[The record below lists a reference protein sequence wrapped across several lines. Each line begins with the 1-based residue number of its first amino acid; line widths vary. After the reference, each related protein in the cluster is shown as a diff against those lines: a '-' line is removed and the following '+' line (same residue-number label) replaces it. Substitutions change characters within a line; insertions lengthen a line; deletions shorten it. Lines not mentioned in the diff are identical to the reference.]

1 MISHMPLLK
10 NINKVLV
17 IGSGPIIIGQAA
29 EFDYAGTQAC
39 LALKEENIEVVLINN
54 NPATIMTDES
64 MADKVYIEPLTVSS
78 IEEVIKKEQPDG
90 IIGTLGGQTGLN
102 LLVQLYE
109 KGILEQYEVN
119 VLGTP
124 IHSIQQGEDREK
136 FRQLMLDIGEPI
148 PESKIIHTYE
158 EGYEFVQNIGFPII
172 IRPAYTLGGSG
183 GGVAT
188 NEEELESILKN
199 GLHLSPINQVLI
211 EKSIKGWKELEYEVM
226 RDSNDTCLTVCNMEN
241 IDPVGV
247 HTGDSM
253 VVAPSQTLTDVQ
265 YQKLRTASVKIIR
278 ALGIIGGCNI
288 QFAIDPDSD
297 QYYIIEV
304 NPRVSRSSALASKA
318 TGYPIARMAAK
329 CAIGFHLD
337 EIPNPITGTT
347 FAAFEPALDYV
358 IVKLPRFPFD
368 KFTEADRELGT
379 QMKATGEVMAID
391 RTFEGALYKGLR
403 SLELDGVSGL
413 YYPPFEEVEH
423 NKLFYHLEKATDL
436 RLFAIAEV
444 FRRGTGVK
452 QAQKITQM
460 DLWFLEK
467 ISDLVNLELQLSQYT
482 WGQVPD
488 SLIEQ
493 VKLLNMSDN
502 RIAQIYEIDE
512 KEVRKKLNEIGLNP
526 SYKLVDTCSAEFEAQ
541 TPYYYSTWH
550 GEDEVESKPKPKIL
564 VVGSGPIRIGQG
576 VEFDYCSVQAAFS
589 VKEKGYEAIVI
600 NNNPETVST
609 DYSTADRLYFEPLA
623 LEDVLNVVE
632 KEKVDGVLL
641 QFGGQTA
648 INLANGLKDAGV
660 SILGTSTEEIDQLED
675 RDHFYQ
681 LLKQLNI
688 PHIQGETVYNS
699 HELLETAEDLGFPI
713 LVRPSYVIGGQSMY
727 TFYHAQD
734 LEDYIKRQIEHST
747 ESWPLLVD
755 RYVPGAECEIDAVCD
770 GQNVFI
776 PGVFEHIEK
785 AGVHSG
791 DSITIFPSVS
801 YPDSIKYTIADYTK
815 RISRA
820 LNIRGLLNIQFVIH
834 EDIVY
839 IIEVNPRSSR
849 TIPIVNKV
857 TGKSLIDAAV
867 RVQLG
872 ENLRAQGLTDGLIDN
887 ATFYAVKAPVF
898 STSKLRHVDQ
908 ILGPEMKSTGERLGL
923 GEDVEDA
930 LDKAIFMGERNP
942 LHYSEQKNVIFV
954 TISEREKIESL
965 ETLKKIREEGFQI
978 ISTPGTAKLL
988 KDHGVT
994 VLETVFDRSSINHWM
1009 SNGQV
1014 AGVLNI
1020 PKQGRNKET
1029 LGSNIRELALRYQVP
1044 LFTSIDTFQA
1054 AMKLPERKSM
1064 SVATLSEYRSLATD
1078 SFIKEG
1084 VK

>member
-1 MISHMPLLK
+1 MPLQK

-54 NPATIMTDES
+54 NPATIMTDET
-64 MADKVYIEPLTVSS
+64 MADKVYMEPLTVSS
-78 IEEVIKKEQPDG
+78 IEQVIKKENPDG

-102 LLVQLYE
+102 LTVQLYE
-109 KGILEQYEVN
+109 NGILDQYGVD

-124 IHSIQQGEDREK
+124 IQSIQQGEDREK
-136 FRQLMLDIGEPI
+136 FRKLMLDIEEPI
-148 PESKIIHTYE
+148 AESKIIHTYE
-158 EGYEFVQNIGFPII
+158 EGYEFVQNIGFPVI

-183 GGVAT
+183 GGVAV
-188 NEEELESILKN
+188 NEEELDSILKN

-278 ALGIIGGCNI
+278 ELGIIGGCNI

-297 QYYIIEV
+297 QYCIIEV

-318 TGYPIARMAAK
+318 TGYPIASMAAK
-329 CAIGFHLD
+329 CSIGFHLD

-403 SLELDGVSGL
+403 SLELNGISGL
-413 YYPPFEEVEH
+413 YNPSFNNVEESTLH
-423 NKLFYHLEKATDL
+423 YHLEKATDI
-436 RLFAIAEV
+436 RLFAIAEL
-444 FRRGTGVK
+444 FRRGTEIEQV
-452 QAQKITQM
+452 QKITQM

-467 ISDLVNLELQLSQYT
+467 IRDLVEMETKLSYYT
-482 WGQVPD
+482 WDQVPD
-488 SLIEQ
+488 SLIKQ
-493 VKLLNMSDN
+493 VKLFNMSDH
-502 RIAQIYEIDE
+502 RIAQIYEVDE
-512 KEVRKKLNEIGLNP
+512 EKVREKIRLLGMKHR
-526 SYKLVDTCSAEFEAQ
+526 YKLVDTCSAEFEAK
-541 TPYYYSTWH
+541 TPYYYSTKL
-550 GEDEVESKPKPKIL
+550 GEDEVEINQKPKIL
-564 VVGSGPIRIGQG
+564 IVGSGPIRIGQG
-576 VEFDYCSVQAAFS
+576 VEFDYCSVQATFA

-609 DYSTADRLYFEPLA
+609 DYSIADKLYFEPLA

-641 QFGGQTA
+641 QFGGQSA

-660 SILGTSTEEIDQLED
+660 PILGTSTEAIDQLED
-675 RDHFYQ
+675 RNHFYQ

-699 HELLETAEDLGFPI
+699 HELRETAEELGFPI

-727 TFYHAQD
+727 TFYHSHD
-734 LEDYIKRQIEHST
+734 LENYMKRQIENSA

-770 GQNVFI
+770 GKNVYI

-801 YPDSIKYTIADYTK
+801 YPDSIKETIADYTK
-815 RISRA
+815 RICRA
-820 LNIRGLLNIQFVIH
+820 LNICGLLNIQFVIH

-839 IIEVNPRSSR
+839 ILEVNPRSSR
-849 TIPIVNKV
+849 TVPIVNKV
-857 TGKSLIDAAV
+857 TGLSLIEAAV

-872 ENLRAQGLTDGLIDN
+872 DNLQSQGLKDGLIDQ
-887 ATFYAVKAPVF
+887 ACYYAVKAPVF

-908 ILGPEMKSTGERLGL
+908 VLGPEMKSTGERLGL

-930 LDKAIFMGERNP
+930 LDKALFMGEKNP

-954 TISEREKIESL
+954 TISEREKAESL
-965 ETLKKIREEGFQI
+965 EQLIRIKEEGFQI
-978 ISTPGTAKLL
+978 ISTPGTAQFLS
-988 KDHGVT
+988 DHGIT
-994 VLETVFDRSSINHWM
+994 VSESVNDIASIKHWM

-1029 LGSNIRELALRYQVP
+1029 LGSNIRELAIRYQVP
-1044 LFTSIDTFQA
+1044 LFTAIDTFEA
-1054 AMKLPERKSM
+1054 AMKLSERKSLL
-1064 SVATLSEYRSLATD
+1064 SVATLSEYRSLAAN
-1078 SFIKEG
+1078 SSIQEG

>member
-1 MISHMPLLK
+1 MPMQK
-10 NINKVLV
+10 NIHKVLV

-64 MADKVYIEPLTVSS
+64 MADKVYMEPLTVSA
-78 IEEVIKKEQPDG
+78 IEQVIKKENPDG

-102 LLVQLYE
+102 LTVQLYE
-109 KGILEQYEVN
+109 NGILDQYDVD

-124 IHSIQQGEDREK
+124 IQSIQQGEDREK
-136 FRQLMLDIGEPI
+136 FRKLMLDIEEPI
-148 PESKIIHTYE
+148 AESKIIHTYE
-158 EGYEFVQNIGFPII
+158 EGYEFVQKIGFPII

-183 GGVAT
+183 GGVAS
-188 NEEELESILKN
+188 NEEELDSILKN
-199 GLHLSPINQVLI
+199 GLHLSPIDQVLI

-265 YQKLRTASVKIIR
+265 YQKLRSASVKIIR

-297 QYYIIEV
+297 QYCIIEV

-318 TGYPIARMAAK
+318 TGYPIASMAAK
-329 CAIGFHLD
+329 CSIGFHLD

-391 RTFEGALYKGLR
+391 RTFEGALYKGIR
-403 SLELDGVSGL
+403 SLELNGISGL
-413 YYPPFEEVEH
+413 YNPSLKTVEEST
-423 NKLFYHLEKATDL
+423 LYYHLEKATDI
-436 RLFAIAEV
+436 RLFAIAEL
-444 FRRGTGVK
+444 FRRGTETEQV
-452 QAQKITQM
+452 QQITQM

-467 ISDLVNLELQLSQYT
+467 IRDLVDMEIQLSYYT
-482 WGQVPD
+482 WDQVPD
-488 SLIEQ
+488 SLIKQ
-493 VKLLNMSDN
+493 VKFFNMSDH
-502 RIAQIYEIDE
+502 RIAQIYEVDE
-512 KEVRKKLNEIGLNP
+512 KKVREKNRLLGLNHR
-526 SYKLVDTCSAEFEAQ
+526 YKLVDTCSAEFEAQ
-541 TPYYYSTWH
+541 TPYYYSTKH
-550 GEDEVESKPKPKIL
+550 GEDEVEINQKPKIL
-564 VVGSGPIRIGQG
+564 IVGSGPIRIGQG
-576 VEFDYCSVQAAFS
+576 VEFDYCSVQATFA

-623 LEDVLNVVE
+623 LEDVLNIVE

-648 INLANGLKDAGV
+648 INLAHGLKDEGV
-660 SILGTSTEEIDQLED
+660 PILGTTTEAIDQLED
-675 RDHFYQ
+675 RNHFYQ
-681 LLKQLNI
+681 LLQKLNI

-699 HELLETAEDLGFPI
+699 HELRETAEELGFPI

-727 TFYHAQD
+727 TFYHAHD
-734 LEDYIKRQIEHST
+734 LENYINRQIEHST
-747 ESWPLLVD
+747 EHWPLFVD
-755 RYVPGAECEIDAVCD
+755 RYLPGGECEIDAVCD
-770 GQNVFI
+770 GENVYI

-801 YPDSIKYTIADYTK
+801 YSGSIKETIVDYTK
-815 RISRA
+815 RICKA
-820 LNIRGLLNIQFVIH
+820 INIRGLLNIQFVIH
-834 EDIVY
+834 ENIVY
-839 IIEVNPRSSR
+839 ILEVNPRSSR
-849 TIPIVNKV
+849 TVPIVNKA
-857 TGKSLIDAAV
+857 TGQSLIEAAV

-872 ENLRAQGLTDGLIDN
+872 ESLQSQGLKDGLIGHH
-887 ATFYAVKAPVF
+887 APYYAVKAPVF
-898 STSKLRHVDQ
+898 STSKLRNVDQ
-908 ILGPEMKSTGERLGL
+908 ALGPEMKSTGERLGL

-930 LDKAIFMGERNP
+930 LDKALFMGEKNP
-942 LHYSEQKNVIFV
+942 LHYSEQKNVLFV
-954 TISEREKIESL
+954 SISEREKIESL
-965 ETLKKIREEGFQI
+965 EVLKRIKEEEFHI
-978 ISTPGTAKLL
+978 ISTPGTTKFLN
-988 KDHGVT
+988 DHGIT
-994 VLETVFDRSSINHWM
+994 VLETIKNIDSIKHWI

-1020 PKQGRNKET
+1020 PKQGRNKAT
-1029 LGSNIRELALRYQVP
+1029 LGSNIRELAIRYQIP
-1044 LFTSIDTFQA
+1044 LFTALNTFEA
-1054 AMKLPERKSM
+1054 ATKLSERKRLL
-1064 SVATLSEYRSLATD
+1064 SVATLSEYRSLAANPT
-1078 SFIKEG
+1078 IQEG